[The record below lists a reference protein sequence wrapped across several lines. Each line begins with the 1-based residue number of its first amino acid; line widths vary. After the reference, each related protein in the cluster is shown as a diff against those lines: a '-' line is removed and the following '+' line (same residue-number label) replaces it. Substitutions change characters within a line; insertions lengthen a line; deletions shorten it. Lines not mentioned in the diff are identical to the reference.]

1 MVRFYIPLRCW
12 LELFVSAS
20 KHSVVTNGSPLTSW
34 KSNTQKIAD
43 CKKTWKIVS
52 ASKHGVVQ
60 HNSFSVMISTSLF
73 EALFSSRFQTT
84 LLRQIFWPGQE
95 MVYHWCIFL
104 MMIVLRHLQLVLCEY
119 YGAAE
124 PPVRCGE
131 SHLSGLT
138 DEYSCAV
145 TPQVR
150 QTGNRLSGP
159 AGTAYASLLT

>member
-104 MMIVLRHLQLVLCEY
+104 MMIVLRHLQLVLCRGLFEFDDIIHNSFGCMLGTLAGNEVLLLYKKIGEY
-119 YGAAE
+119 NC
-124 PPVRCGE
+124 RF
-131 SHLSGLT
+131 
-138 DEYSCAV
+138 
-145 TPQVR
+145 
-150 QTGNRLSGP
+150 
-159 AGTAYASLLT
+159 